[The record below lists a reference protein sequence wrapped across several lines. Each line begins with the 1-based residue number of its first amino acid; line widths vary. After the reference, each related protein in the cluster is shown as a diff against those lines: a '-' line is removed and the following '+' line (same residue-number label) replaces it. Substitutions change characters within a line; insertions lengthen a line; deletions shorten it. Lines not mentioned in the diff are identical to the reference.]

1 MTDHAP
7 DHTPERDPVTGYRTT
22 GHQWN
27 GITEL
32 NAPVPRAVWGFMTV
46 THVVALV
53 ILILMPAIPLG
64 RSYTKGL
71 LGLQSGE
78 MVDAEVAAAQS
89 AKAPFMTAVLSNSFA
104 ATQAD
109 ATLMPIVKTTGA
121 SLFGDNCAACHGQ
134 QGGGGPGFPRLNDD
148 DWLWGN
154 AAETIHE
161 TLRVGINVAHPET
174 RYAQMPAFGRDELL
188 TRAQIELLVPHVIGL
203 STPGAATT
211 PEATVLFAENC
222 ASCHGETGAGMIEV
236 GAPNLTDDI
245 WQYGGDAEAIRAT
258 LRYGRQ
264 GQMPAWETRLTEA
277 ERKVLTL
284 YVLTLGDAQ

>member
-1 MTDHAP
+1 MSLE
-7 DHTPERDPVTGYRTT
+7 ERDPVSGYLTT
-22 GHQWN
+22 GHDWN
-27 GITEL
+27 GIKEL
-32 NAPVPRAVWGFMTV
+32 NSPVPRIVFAFILV
-46 THVVALV
+46 THLYALV
-53 ILILMPAIPLG
+53 VWVLLPTWPLG
-64 RSYTKGL
+64 QTFTRGL
-71 LGLQSGE
+71 LGIDQKT
-78 MVDAEVAAAQS
+78 AVAADLA
-89 AKAPFMTAVLSNSFA
+89 TANAARAGWTDALAVAEFDVIRADPVLMA
-104 ATQAD
+104 RALATAE
-109 ATLMPIVKTTGA
+109 PIYGQ
-121 SLFGDNCAACHGQ
+121 NCQACHGA
-134 QGGGGPGFPRLNDD
+134 GGIGGPGFPRLNDD

-188 TRAQIELLVPHVIGL
+188 TRPQIELLVPHVISL

-222 ASCHGETGAGMIEV
+222 ASCHGDTGAGMIDV

-245 WQYGGDAEAIRAT
+245 WQYGGDADAIRAT

-264 GQMPAWETRLTEA
+264 GQMPAWDTRLTEA
-277 ERKVLTL
+277 ERKILTL